1 MTLQNCIFLSFIL
14 FAIGVYGVLTRR
26 NLIGILIS
34 IEIILNAANLNFVA
48 FAYFRAADATAGAIF
63 PVFVMAISASEMAI
77 ALAII
82 IAMYRQKNN
91 LDVHELGELR
101 G

>member
-26 NLIGILIS
+26 NLIGILLS

-48 FAYFRAADATAGAIF
+48 FAYFRVADATAGAIF
-63 PVFVMAISASEMAI
+63 PVFAMAVSASEMAI

-82 IAMYRQKNN
+82 ISMYRQKNN
-91 LDVHELGELR
+91 LDVRQLGELH